1 MTTGNRFTIGKVF
14 MKTNDKKAET
24 VFWVLPMVPALRCV
38 YVYVSVRTHVC
49 AHVCFCVC
57 VFSGGR

>member
-1 MTTGNRFTIGKVF
+1 
-14 MKTNDKKAET
+14 MKINDKKAET
-24 VFWVLPMVPALRCV
+24 IFWVLPMVPALR
-38 YVYVSVRTHVC
+38 YVYVSVRAHVC

>member
-24 VFWVLPMVPALRCV
+24 VFWVLPMVPALR
-38 YVYVSVRTHVC
+38 YVYVSVRAHVC